1 MHKLTRCEMGE
12 KWVCMYMCACIYIYI
27 YIFPSLMKS
36 VSSKWEMAVII
47 KLTSKALAWCKKKLI
62 LHHQPLFYLFYQ
74 LIL

>member
-36 VSSKWEMAVII
+36 VSSKWEMAVI